1 MKEIISIHIGQTGI
15 QMSSPIWELFC
26 LEHNISLSGEK
37 IKENEIENDINNK
50 IENNYNDSYPS
61 IFYYENSKGGF
72 SPRALFLDT
81 EPDIINKIKKSK
93 YKDLYLQNSYY
104 IALII
109 KEKLIMINSF
119 M

>member
-50 IENNYNDSYPS
+50 IENNYQFF
-61 IFYYENSKGGF
+61 IMKIQKVC
-72 SPRALFLDT
+72 FLQ
-81 EPDIINKIKKSK
+81 EH
-93 YKDLYLQNSYY
+93 
-104 IALII
+104 
-109 KEKLIMINSF
+109 F
-119 M
+119 F